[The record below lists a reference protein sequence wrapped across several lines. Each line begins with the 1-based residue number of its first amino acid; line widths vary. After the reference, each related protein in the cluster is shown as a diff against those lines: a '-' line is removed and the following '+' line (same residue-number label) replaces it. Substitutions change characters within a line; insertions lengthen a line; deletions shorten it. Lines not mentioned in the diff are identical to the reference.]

1 MRSHTQA
8 ACVLLVETLKNN
20 ESQEETFLQEDLE
33 LQHSK
38 SAVLRLLSLFT
49 QLFFSLISALVARL
63 SRHLHSSCLKRPRLL
78 FVCGGASISCDLFKH
93 IRRVCVLSDW

>member
-38 SAVLRLLSLFT
+38 SAVRRLLSFCSLSC
-49 QLFFSLISALVARL
+49 FSR
-63 SRHLHSSCLKRPRLL
+63 
-78 FVCGGASISCDLFKH
+78 
-93 IRRVCVLSDW
+93 

>member
-38 SAVLRLLSLFT
+38 STVLCLLSFCSLSC
-49 QLFFSLISALVARL
+49 FSR
-63 SRHLHSSCLKRPRLL
+63 
-78 FVCGGASISCDLFKH
+78 
-93 IRRVCVLSDW
+93 